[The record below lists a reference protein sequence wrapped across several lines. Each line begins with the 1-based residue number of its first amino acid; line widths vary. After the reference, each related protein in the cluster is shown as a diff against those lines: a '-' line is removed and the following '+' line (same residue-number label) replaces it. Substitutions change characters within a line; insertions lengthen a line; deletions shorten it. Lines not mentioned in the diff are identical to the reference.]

1 MSKIDE
7 IDKKISDLLLEDG
20 RMSCVEIARRIGNI
34 TERAVR
40 YRIDRL
46 ITKGIIEIHGNVSA
60 RKLGFNVFADVFVE
74 VEPGLVL
81 DVAHRIATHE
91 CVSYVA
97 CATGERDISVQIF
110 ARDNAEL
117 YTFVTEVIGKIAGV
131 RRTQTTFIPLIIKDD
146 HIWPIPNT
154 CVTVQKP
161 IKSH

>member
-7 IDKKISDLLLEDG
+7 IDKKISDLLIEDG

-46 ITKGIIEIHGNVSA
+46 IKKGIISVKGNVSA
-60 RKLGFNVFADVFVE
+60 RALGFSVFADVFIE

-81 DVAHRIATHE
+81 EVARKIAE
-91 CVSYVA
+91 FEYVSYVA

-110 ARDNAEL
+110 SKDNTEL
-117 YTFVTEVIGKIAGV
+117 YTFVTDVLSRIPGV
-131 RRTQTTFIPLIIKDD
+131 RRTHTSFVPLIIKDD
-146 HIWPIPNT
+146 QKWPIPSSY
-154 CVTVQKP
+154 VTSLNK
-161 IKSH
+161 K